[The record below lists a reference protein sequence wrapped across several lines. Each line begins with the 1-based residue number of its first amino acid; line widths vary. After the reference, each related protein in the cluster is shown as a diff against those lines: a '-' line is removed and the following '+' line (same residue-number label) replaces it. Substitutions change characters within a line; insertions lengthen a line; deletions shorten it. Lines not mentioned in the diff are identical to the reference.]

1 MSEDAPFLNP
11 VEFKLTNPD
20 GKEAVYILSD
30 FSATEG
36 RRIECQYPTS
46 ILKIDNYELNEA
58 LMLRLMKH
66 VAIVVNGRQQR
77 LSTQALID
85 NHVANA
91 ENLLKIEKAMMMKNF
106 SFFRDG
112 RIFSLFDSL
121 VQLFTKSL
129 MSTLTQSLGLSSP
142 KDSPPSMN

>member
-1 MSEDAPFLNP
+1 MSDETPLLNP
-11 VEFKLTNPD
+11 VEFKLANPD
-20 GKEAVYILSD
+20 GSERTYILSD

-46 ILKIDNYELNEA
+46 ILKIDNYDLNEE

-66 VAIVVNGRQQR
+66 VAIVINGRQQR

-91 ENLLKIEKAMMMKNF
+91 ENLLKIEKAMMEKNF

-129 MSTLTQSLGLSSP
+129 LQTLTKSLGLSYPS
-142 KDSPPSMN
+142 DTPPSTN